1 MALEI
6 DDWYNEHVKDGVIF
20 AFRGEIGD
28 GIVEDS
34 MVRVEAQTKDLS
46 QGIKKKAYNIMVECL
61 QNLFFHA
68 SPIFRNGKEIRIGVC
83 AMVSDGN
90 SYHIKMCNYATQKQ
104 TLFLE
109 KHIEKINSLDK
120 DGLRA
125 FYKDVLSNQT
135 FSEKGGGGLG
145 LIDMARKSSNKLK
158 CEFIQVPDNMT
169 LFSTDILITE

>member
-6 DDWYNEHVKDGVIF
+6 DDWYNEHVKDNVVF

-34 MVRVEAQTKDLS
+34 MLRVEEQTKDLS

-68 SPIFRNGKEIRIGVC
+68 SPIIRNGKELRIGVC
-83 AMVSDGN
+83 AMMFEN
-90 SYHIKMCNYATQKQ
+90 NIFHIKMCNYATQKQ
-104 TLFLE
+104 AMFLV
-109 KHIEKINSLDK
+109 KHVEKINSLDK
-120 DGLRA
+120 EGLRS
-125 FYKDVLSNQT
+125 FYKEVLSNQT

-145 LIDMARKSSNKLK
+145 LIDMARKSCNKLN

-169 LFSTDILITE
+169 LFSTDIVITE